1 MTSQTFRF
9 SERKAN
15 LFAMPSVRK
24 VAQRATFSSVFNRNV
39 LVICLFMMTTV
50 SLHAQQPSMQALI
63 GQSLSKLQRPTPEA
77 FLNCVAEMKRI
88 DAMFPD
94 SIQPKYQMA
103 LQSLY
108 FAVMNPHAPQ
118 TENLLAETEQ
128 TITTMEQ
135 MKNADL
141 SDVCTLRGFLYM
153 VRIVQNPAQNG
164 QRYYIDVMQNYEK
177 ALKLNPD
184 NQLARQLQQQFFEGM
199 RQQTGENKQ

>member
-9 SERKAN
+9 SERKAIA
-15 LFAMPSVRK
+15 LPSVRK
-24 VAQRATFSSVFNRNV
+24 VAQSATFSSTIKHNV
-39 LVICLFMMTTV
+39 LVICLLMMTSV
-50 SLHAQQPSMQALI
+50 SIYAQQPSMKALI
-63 GQSLSKLQRPTPEA
+63 GQSLSKLQQPTPEA

-108 FAVMNPHAPQ
+108 FSVMNPHAPQ
-118 TENLLAETEQ
+118 TDNLLAEAEQ
-128 TITTMEQ
+128 TIMKMDL
-135 MKNADL
+135 MKNADP

-164 QRYYIDVMQNYEK
+164 QRYYLDVMENYEK

-184 NQLARQLQQQFFEGM
+184 NQLAQQLQQQFFEGM
-199 RQQTGENKQ
+199 RQQTGISTQ

>member
-1 MTSQTFRF
+1 MTSQTF
-9 SERKAN
+9 K
-15 LFAMPSVRK
+15 
-24 VAQRATFSSVFNRNV
+24 NRV
-39 LVICLFMMTTV
+39 LVICLLMMTTV
-50 SLHAQQPSMQALI
+50 SVFAQQPSMRALI
-63 GQSLSKLQRPTPEA
+63 GQSLSKLQQPTPEA

-103 LQSLY
+103 LQSLN
-108 FAVMNPHAPQ
+108 FSVMNPHAPQ
-118 TENLLAETEQ
+118 TENLLKEAEQ
-128 TITTMEQ
+128 TITTLEQ
-135 MKNADL
+135 MTSANP

-184 NQLARQLQQQFFEGM
+184 NQLARQLQQKFFEGM
-199 RQQTGENKQ
+199 KQQTGG

>member
-9 SERKAN
+9 SKRKAN
-15 LFAMPSVRK
+15 LFALPSVRK
-24 VAQRATFSSVFNRNV
+24 VAQSATFKNRV
-39 LVICLFMMTTV
+39 LVICLVMMTTV
-50 SLHAQQPSMQALI
+50 SVYAQQPSMQTLI
-63 GQSLSKLQRPTPEA
+63 GQSLSKLQQPTPEA

-108 FAVMNPHAPQ
+108 FSVMNPHAPQ
-118 TENLLAETEQ
+118 TDNLLAEAEQ
-128 TITTMEQ
+128 TITKMDL
-135 MKNADL
+135 MKNADP

-164 QRYYIDVMQNYEK
+164 QRYYLDVMENYEK

-199 RQQTGENKQ
+199 RQQTGISTQ